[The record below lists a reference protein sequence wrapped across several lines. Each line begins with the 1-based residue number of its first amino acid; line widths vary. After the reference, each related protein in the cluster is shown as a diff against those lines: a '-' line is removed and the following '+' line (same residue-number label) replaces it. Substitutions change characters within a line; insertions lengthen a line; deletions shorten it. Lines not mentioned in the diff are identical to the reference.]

1 MADERWQHPLYTT
14 EAINDEG
21 LEGHAYVPGG
31 LKVQTSSPLN
41 DHPGT
46 NRSLNRVTGSPL
58 TNERAFS

>member
-41 DHPGT
+41 IPAPT
-46 NRSLNRVTGSPL
+46 QNNFWACR
-58 TNERAFS
+58 